1 MNKKIRVLII
11 DENKEDIL
19 LINSVLSYEF
29 SNVETVQVL
38 NDNDFNK
45 ALNEGDFNI
54 VVTEYNLS
62 WSDGL
67 KVLHSIKVRYPDIP
81 VIMFTNSC
89 DDEKSKRAKE
99 EGLDDYIIK
108 APEHYIRLSVAIKNI
123 LTKDKS
129 RTGVDYKPDMYQK
142 LFERVPVGLYRTA
155 IDGKIL
161 DSNPALLK
169 MLACPD
175 KESLF
180 SINAEEVYIEPDD
193 RNRWKEM
200 MEKNGV
206 VRGFEV
212 QLRRFNGEIIWVRD
226 TAYGVRDNDG
236 NLLYYEGSLEDIT
249 ERKLAEKALKESE
262 NTYHGIYDTTLALAE
277 GVDLGKVIQIIA
289 DRATELLFGKDCVVY
304 LLDEDRKVLTP
315 LYSNAKDERE
325 EIMSY
330 EVPLGKGLSGRV
342 AKTGVGAYIN
352 FSDLEDFSIHIPD
365 TDSGEDKFESV
376 ISVPM
381 FDGDKILGVITVGKH
396 NIKFQDSDIKK
407 LTIFAR
413 QAEIAI
419 KRARDV
425 EDLKESEEK
434 YRILVEE
441 SHDAI
446 FIYSDDK
453 LLFVNDRVCEITGYS
468 KEELYSMD
476 IWRLIHHED
485 VKRLKEIAVRRE
497 KGESV
502 PNTYEARI
510 ITKNGEVRIGEW
522 AVDTIKFR
530 GNYAVLGM
538 IRDVTDFKE
547 MEDEIQK
554 AEKLDSIGILAGGI
568 AHDFNNLLTG
578 IMGNISLAKIHM
590 KSNEE
595 VFEIL
600 DDAEKASRKAEKL
613 THQLLTFSKGGA
625 PIKEAASMTD
635 IIKESADF
643 ALSGSNVKCEFNF
656 QGDLWMVEVDKGQ
669 ISQVINNLIINA
681 DQAMPEGGVIEV
693 KASNINIKEDNIIP
707 IEPGN
712 YVEISI
718 KDEGVGIPEEQ
729 LLNIY
734 DPFFSTK
741 DGGSGLGLTT
751 AYSIIQRHEGYISV
765 ESEVGVGST
774 FYIYLPAVIEK
785 EKLEEEK
792 SDIKSFKKGEKIL
805 LMDDEEVI
813 RDVAG
818 RMLKRLGYKVEFASN
833 GAEVIT
839 KYKKAYE
846 SGDGFDAVIMDLT
859 IPGGMGGRDAIT
871 ELLSIDPN
879 VKAIVSSGY
888 FNDPVMANFKDYG
901 FSGVVPKP
909 YNTEELE
916 KELKRVFESK

>member
-1 MNKKIRVLII
+1 MNNKIRVLII
-11 DENKEDIL
+11 DENTEDRF
-19 LINSVLSYEF
+19 LINRVLSQEF
-29 SNVETVQVL
+29 PNVETVKIL
-38 NDNDFNK
+38 NEHDFNE
-45 ALNEGDFNI
+45 ALNERDFS
-54 VVTEYNLS
+54 VVITEFKLS
-62 WSDGL
+62 WTDGL

-89 DDEKSKRAKE
+89 DDETSKRAKE

-108 APEHYIRLSVAIKNI
+108 SPDHYVRLSGAIKNI
-123 LTKDKS
+123 LKKDKFH
-129 RTGVDYKPDMYQK
+129 TEIDYKIDMYQK
-142 LFERVPVGLYRTA
+142 LFERVPVGLYRTS
-155 IDGKIL
+155 IDGRIL
-161 DSNPALLK
+161 DANPALLK
-169 MLACPD
+169 MLTCPD

-180 SINAEEVYIEPDD
+180 SINAKEVYVKPDD
-193 RNRWKEM
+193 RNHWKEM

-212 QLRRFNGEIIWVRD
+212 QLKRFNGEIIWVRD

-304 LLDEDRKVLTP
+304 LLEKDRKVLIP

-325 EIMSY
+325 EIISY
-330 EVPLGKGLSGRV
+330 EVPLGEGLSGRV
-342 AKTGVGAYIN
+342 AETGVGAYIN
-352 FSDLEDFSIHIPD
+352 FDAKDDFSMHIPD
-365 TDSGEDKFESV
+365 TDLREDKFESI

-381 FDGDKILGVITVGKH
+381 FDGDKILGVITVGKY
-396 NIKFQDSDIKK
+396 NVKFQDSDIKK

-446 FIYSDDK
+446 YIYSNNR
-453 LLFVNDRVCEITGYS
+453 LLFVNDKVCEITGYN

-476 IWRLIHHED
+476 VWDLIHHED
-485 VKRLKEIAVRRE
+485 VKRLKEIAARRE

-502 PNTYEARI
+502 PNTYEARV
-510 ITKNGEVRIGEW
+510 ITKDGEVKVGEW

-538 IRDVTDFKE
+538 VRDITDYKE

-578 IMGNISLAKIHM
+578 IMGNISLAKIQM

-595 VFEIL
+595 VFRIL

-625 PIKEAASMTD
+625 PIKEAASITE
-635 IIKESADF
+635 IIRESAEF
-643 ALSGSNVKCEFNF
+643 ALRGSNVKCEFNF

-669 ISQVINNLIINA
+669 MSQVINNLIINA

-693 KASNINIKEDNIIP
+693 NASNINIREDNILP
-707 IEPGN
+707 IDPGN

-765 ESEVGVGST
+765 ESEVDVGSI
-774 FYIYLPAVIEK
+774 FHIYLPAVKEK
-785 EKLEEEK
+785 EKIEEEK
-792 SDIKSFKKGEKIL
+792 SGFKPFKKGAKIL

-818 RMLKRLGYKVEFASN
+818 RMLKRLGYKVEYASN
-833 GAEVIT
+833 GVEVVD

-846 SGDGFDAVIMDLT
+846 SGDGYDAVIMDLT
-859 IPGGMGGRDAIT
+859 IPGGMGGRDAII
-871 ELLSIDPN
+871 ELLNIDPD

-909 YNTEELE
+909 YNTEELDNV
-916 KELKRVFESK
+916 LKRVFENK